1 MKKLEKLI
9 LTNIDWYG
17 IIHISVGGSKGITMQ
32 VNELYG
38 NEPITVESYLEK
50 CGVEDTKEY
59 LNPTG
64 KRWYLWTKLKRY
76 IK

>member
-1 MKKLEKLI
+1 MK
-9 LTNIDWYG
+9 
-17 IIHISVGGSKGITMQ
+17 

-38 NEPITVESYLEK
+38 NEPITIESYLEK

-64 KRWYLWTKLKRY
+64 KR
-76 IK
+76 

>member
-1 MKKLEKLI
+1 MRFA
-9 LTNIDWYG
+9 
-17 IIHISVGGSKGITMQ
+17 MQ

-38 NEPITVESYLEK
+38 NELITIESYLEK

-64 KRWYLWTKLKRY
+64 KR
-76 IK
+76 